1 MSDAVEDELL
11 GALAEALQAPHAALA
26 GDPLEVVEVRDVQL
40 ADEDRRLARAEPG
53 HAHQVERAER
63 ELLAQLVQVAELA
76 GVHQLGD
83 LLRDGL
89 ADATQLGQRAVL
101 DVLVE
106 SAGRRR
112 IGGERVE
119 RVRPEVVGADLEG
132 VLPLDLQE
140 LGDLPQRLCDL
151 ARRHGKRSVDF
162 L

>member
-1 MSDAVEDELL
+1 MLAA
-11 GALAEALQAPHAALA
+11 GALQVGQVP
-26 GDPLEVVEVRDVQL
+26 DVQV
-40 ADEDRRLARAEPG
+40 ADQHGGLARSQARD
-53 HAHQVERAER
+53 AHQVERTER
-63 ELLAQLVQVAELA
+63 ELLAQVIQVAEVA

-89 ADATQLGQRAVL
+89 PDATQLRQRAVL

-119 RVRPEVVGADLEG
+119 RVRPQVVGADLEG